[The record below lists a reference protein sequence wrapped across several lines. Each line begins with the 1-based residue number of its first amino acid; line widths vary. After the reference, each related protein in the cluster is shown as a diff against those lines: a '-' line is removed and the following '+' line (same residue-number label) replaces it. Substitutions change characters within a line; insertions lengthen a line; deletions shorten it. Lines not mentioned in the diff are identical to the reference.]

1 MARQPLQPATNPLFA
16 LCLPPFVAP
25 PQTVPSTM
33 VYWMAVE
40 GTRRLM
46 AAHFEV
52 DGAPADGAD
61 GAPAASAPAA
71 AAPAAPVPA
80 PAGLAMPTPAMA

>member
-1 MARQPLQPATNPLFA
+1 
-16 LCLPPFVAP
+16 
-25 PQTVPSTM
+25 M

-52 DGAPADGAD
+52 DGAPGDADGSAL
-61 GAPAASAPAA
+61 PAASATAPAA
-71 AAPAAPVPA
+71 AVLAAPAPAPAARAMPA
-80 PAGLAMPTPAMA
+80 PALA